1 MRHRPVGPEVQ
12 GLRDAFL
19 MLRLPFESET
29 ARKSNEDIFEAIY
42 YAACEASGDLAVL
55 RDHTRRSTAAPS
67 PSTEASNFVIL
78 DGPTGGMDPVGLC
91 ML

>member
-1 MRHRPVGPEVQ
+1 
-12 GLRDAFL
+12 

-55 RDHTRRSTAAPS
+55 RDHTRRSTAEPS
-67 PSTEASNFVIL
+67 PFAFGLVGKTGALEAWL
-78 DGPTGGMDPVGLC
+78 DFIIGFDAMLAFGYAGRTGALEAY
-91 ML
+91 